1 MSSKKK
7 KKQGAPM
14 SSAGLVRFYEES
26 NIGLKL
32 KPAYI
37 VGISVVFTVLVILAS
52 HIPI

>member
-7 KKQGAPM
+7 KRQGTPM
-14 SSAGLVRFYEES
+14 SSAGLVRFYEEA

-37 VGISVVFTVLVILAS
+37 VGISIAFTILIILAA